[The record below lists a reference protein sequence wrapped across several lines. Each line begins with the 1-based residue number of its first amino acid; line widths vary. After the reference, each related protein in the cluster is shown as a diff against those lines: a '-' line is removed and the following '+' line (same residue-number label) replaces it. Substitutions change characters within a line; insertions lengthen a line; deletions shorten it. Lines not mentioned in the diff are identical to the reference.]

1 MEGKGKMFTKRR
13 NIITLITV
21 LSVCIGIYILTGS
34 VWPRA
39 VRDKITSPDRDVRT
53 AHGNLQTMP
62 TNRETNAKLLSGD
75 ISRKMFTEPNRSATT
90 TAASVDKG
98 REILEF
104 ETPSPIVRHDMSAVR
119 IALEKSNRPDLVGKP
134 SGPERIRAHHKTLQ
148 IPDEE
153 LTKLSTEELV
163 DKVTSSSFFVMMIVS
178 PEADGGLSRFAE
190 SYNGVKEF
198 LERPDAAKV
207 LLQTYRTLSKQVS
220 EVERD
225 IMYTFRFPIMEVLM
239 SSEQVMNQLND
250 DRPRKELIATIIKSL
265 DARAQYDISQP
276 ELVYGESTL
285 EYSALAI
292 GRYLDLVGDP
302 QYKNWY
308 VQKRE
313 TGLFVKRAAKYAE
326 SKEIVSMARKYSGSL
341 QEK

>member
-1 MEGKGKMFTKRR
+1 MFTKRR

-34 VWPRA
+34 GWPRA
-39 VRDKITSPDRDVRT
+39 VRDKTASPDKDVKT
-53 AHGNLQTMP
+53 AHDNIQTMP
-62 TNRETNAKLLSGD
+62 ANRETNAKLLSSD
-75 ISRKMFTEPNRSATT
+75 ISREMFTEPNRSAT
-90 TAASVDKG
+90 AKDKG
-98 REILEF
+98 GEILKF
-104 ETPSPIVRHDMSAVR
+104 ETPSPVVRHDMSAVR
-119 IALEKSNRPDLVGKP
+119 IALEKSNRPDLEGKP

-153 LTKLSTEELV
+153 LKKLSTEELV
-163 DKVTSSSFFVMMIVS
+163 DKVSSSPLFVMMIAF
-178 PEADGGLSRFAE
+178 PYADGGLSRYAE

-198 LERPDAAKV
+198 LERPDAAKA

-225 IMYTFRFPIMEVLM
+225 SMYTLRFPIMEVLM

-250 DRPRKELIATIIKSL
+250 DGQRKGLIAAIIKSL

-292 GRYLDLVGDP
+292 ARYLDLLGDP

-313 TGLFVKRAAKYAE
+313 TGLFVKRAANYAE
-326 SKEIVSMARKYSGSL
+326 SKEIVSMARKYLGSL

>member
-1 MEGKGKMFTKRR
+1 MSSKKR
-13 NIITLITV
+13 NIITLIIV
-21 LSVCIGIYILTGS
+21 LSVCISIYILTDLD
-34 VWPRA
+34 WLRT
-39 VRDKITSPDRDVRT
+39 VRDKTASPEKDVGT
-53 AHGNLQTMP
+53 AHGNSQIMP
-62 TNRETNAKLLSGD
+62 ANRETNAKLLSGD
-75 ISRKMFTEPNRSATT
+75 IPHEMFTEPNRSATT
-90 TAASVDKG
+90 MAASADKG
-98 REILEF
+98 GEMSEIEI
-104 ETPSPIVRHDMSAVR
+104 PSPLVRHDISAVR
-119 IALEKSNRPDLVGKP
+119 IALEKSNRPDLIGKP

-163 DKVTSSSFFVMMIVS
+163 DKVTSSSLFVMMIVF
-178 PEADGGLSRFAE
+178 PDADGGLSRYAK

-207 LLQTYRTLSKQVS
+207 LLQTYKTLSKQVS

-225 IMYTFRFPIMEVLM
+225 NMYTFRFAIMEVLM

-250 DRPRKELIATIIKSL
+250 DGQREELIAAIIKSL
-265 DARAQYDISQP
+265 DARAQYNISQP
-276 ELVYGESTL
+276 EPVYGESTL
-285 EYSALAI
+285 GYSALAI
-292 GRYLDLVGDP
+292 AKYLDLLGNT

-326 SKEIVSMARKYSGSL
+326 SKEIVSMAREYLGSL